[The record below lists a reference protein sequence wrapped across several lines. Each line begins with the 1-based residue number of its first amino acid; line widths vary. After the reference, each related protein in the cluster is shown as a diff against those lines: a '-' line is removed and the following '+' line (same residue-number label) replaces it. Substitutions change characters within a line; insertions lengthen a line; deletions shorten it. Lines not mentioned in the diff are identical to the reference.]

1 MVSSVQTGMPFNT
14 FSKAYPE
21 GFVQPDNGA
30 KGLATGI
37 GTGIS
42 FMNPNFEVPYN
53 EQWMAGF
60 NIELPSNTGL
70 NLAYVSNKTYKL
82 PTQSGTAINEISM
95 ADRLQGIADPSYLS
109 TTVPNPFA
117 GLAPGTALNTAA
129 IARNQLLR
137 PYPQFQGITQTL
149 DNKGWA
155 RYNAFE
161 MSA

>member
-14 FSKAYPE
+14 LRNPYPE

-53 EQWMAGF
+53 DQWMAGF
-60 NIELPSNTGL
+60 NIELPWNTGL
-70 NLAYVSNKTYKL
+70 SLAYVQNKSYKL

-95 ADRLQGIADPSYLS
+95 ADRLKGIADPSYLS
-109 TTVPNPFA
+109 TTGPNPF
-117 GLAPGTALNTAA
+117 PGRVPATALNTPATP
-129 IARNQLLR
+129 RSQPL
-137 PYPQFQGITQTL
+137 
-149 DNKGWA
+149 
-155 RYNAFE
+155 
-161 MSA
+161 